1 MTTTSYRLDD
11 FACDADGLSV
21 FDQLRY
27 RRQDDAVI
35 GAWCRRRSI
44 GARAELKCLC

>member
-11 FACDADGLSV
+11 IACYADGLSV
-21 FDQLRY
+21 FDLLRY
-27 RRQDDAVI
+27 RRQDDAVT

-44 GARAELKCLC
+44 SARVELKCLC